1 MGKGVRMSLDQ
12 LPPHLREQA
21 ERKLGLSAS
30 QQILPIQQSN
40 LPVNK
45 PHEATLIKAPPPD
58 TATKTVR
65 KQRKT
70 LTPDQADSIVKAVKV
85 SEDGNEVKFVLS
97 VDPHTCSTAQQKGA
111 MAFIGKDG
119 KAHTRFYTKAKIAK
133 AEKTFTLAFQPYANL
148 TRKWGRV
155 PYEVEFLYYFGY
167 PSGTPKK
174 DIHKI
179 GPMLERPDASNIT
192 KGIADAL
199 TEAGM
204 WEDDSLI
211 ANEIS
216 RKRRTTQTPCI
227 VIKIRN
233 LQPKFEAL
241 YRDTEEHDSPTLFN
255 QDKPSPMPSETNPLA
270 ALQAGQSDDQTPLK
284 EN

>member
-1 MGKGVRMSLDQ
+1 MGQGVRMSLDQ
-12 LPPHLREQA
+12 LPPHLRLQA
-21 ERKLGLSAS
+21 EMKLGLT
-30 QQILPIQQSN
+30 QQ
-40 LPVNK
+40 K
-45 PHEATLIKAPPPD
+45 PHGGTLLKAPPPE

-65 KQRKT
+65 KVRPT
-70 LTPDQADSIVKAVKV
+70 LTPDKADSIIKAVRV
-85 SEDGNEVKFVLS
+85 SDDGNEVKFVLS

-133 AEKTFTLAFQPYANL
+133 AEKTFTLAFQPHANL

-167 PSGTPKK
+167 PSGTPKREM
-174 DIHKI
+174 HKI

-233 LQPKFEAL
+233 LKPHFDAL
-241 YRDTEEHDSPTLFN
+241 YRATEEHDAPTLFN
-255 QDKPSPMPSETNPLA
+255 QSNPPPKPAETNPLA
-270 ALQAGQSDDQTPLK
+270 SLPKG
-284 EN
+284 E